1 MTHDTSPQLDGRT
14 PQTPEAVR
22 EDIERTRAELADT
35 VAQLTHKLDVKARA
49 QTRAQ
54 EIAHD
59 PRARRYGAG
68 TVALVVATLAVVV
81 WRKRR

>member
-1 MTHDTSPQLDGRT
+1 MTHDISSQLDGRT
-14 PQTPEAVR
+14 PQTPQEVR

-35 VAQLTHKLDVKARA
+35 VTQLTHKLDVKGRAQARA
-49 QTRAQ
+49 E

-59 PRARRYGAG
+59 PRARMYGAG
-68 TVALVVATLAVVV
+68 AVALIVATLAVVV